1 MVFLWAKIHHF
12 CEKRIVLPLFSEKAH
27 IIYIFVL
34 FLTNCWFAPNGGFK
48 TTNTAWNVK
57 NPKNPSLFAWYFT

>member
-34 FLTNCWFAPNGGFK
+34 TNQR
-48 TTNTAWNVK
+48 
-57 NPKNPSLFAWYFT
+57 SLAEGESNLQFGRTEYQDLQSDYFFSHYKC